1 MMIISPIP
9 QIILILLPS
18 DFGLLRIALD
28 RMLSQAQA
36 HSCQVASGPRVH
48 GIQLAIFLQPDDLNC
63 TSNISGWW
71 FQPTPLKNDGQLV
84 SWDEMTFPTEWKDK
98 KCSKPPPRYIYI
110 YIVYTGNHIVS
121 YSMIYIYYTFSGKHL
136 VLSGCVEKNG
146 CLHLLFF
153 RGKTA
158 WISSPQI

>member
-1 MMIISPIP
+1 MLNYQRVSSYFFKDDFQTWHNDITKMMRYCSIWKAAQKMMIISPIP

-48 GIQLAIFLQPDDLNC
+48 GIQLAIFLQPDELNC

-98 KCSKPPPRYIYI
+98 QMFQTTTQIYI
-110 YIVYTGNHIVS
+110 YIHS
-121 YSMIYIYYTFSGKHL
+121 IYRKS
-136 VLSGCVEKNG
+136 
-146 CLHLLFF
+146 
-153 RGKTA
+153 
-158 WISSPQI
+158 

>member
-98 KCSKPPPRYIYI
+98 KMFQTTTQIYIYI

-121 YSMIYIYYTFSGKHL
+121 
-136 VLSGCVEKNG
+136 
-146 CLHLLFF
+146 
-153 RGKTA
+153 
-158 WISSPQI
+158 